1 MALVPIR
8 IGEALFLC
16 EKLETFSIHELSN
29 SWKRGGTPILIKIK
43 KVQKAKKGNNKA
55 FQELIEEEKV
65 KLYKMAYIYMKNE
78 DDALEVFQE
87 TVYKAFISIKGL
99 KDERYFSTWLTR
111 ILINTAVDLL
121 NKKKRVIPMER
132 DILENKVQSYTPRE
146 RNFDLLEAIHELDE
160 KYKSV
165 LVLRFYKDYSV
176 KQIAEILDCPEGTV
190 KTNIHRGIQ
199 RLREKM
205 KEDCVN
211 E

>member
-1 MALVPIR
+1 M
-8 IGEALFLC
+8 
-16 EKLETFSIHELSN
+16 
-29 SWKRGGTPILIKIK
+29 IKIK

-87 TVYKAFISIKGL
+87 TVYKAFISIKSL

-111 ILINTAVDLL
+111 ILINNAIDLL
-121 NKKKRVIPMER
+121 NKRKRVIPMDREV
-132 DILENKVQSYTPRE
+132 LESKVHSYMPSE
-146 RNFDLLEAIHELDE
+146 QNYDLLDAITELDE

-165 LVLRFYKDYSV
+165 LVLRYFKDYSV

-190 KTNIHRGIQ
+190 KTNIHRGI
-199 RLREKM
+199 RELREKM
-205 KEDCVN
+205 REDCVN